1 MQKDIAMMAENDE
14 RIVSS
19 VQHGR
24 TEAFAVLVDR
34 HKDKVYG
41 TIMRLTGDPQA
52 AEELAQETFV
62 RAFRSLRTFRG
73 KARFSTWL
81 VQIAINLVRDH
92 VRERRRSREISLDAL
107 LERDEGTSILT
118 EMSASYDPLEEL
130 GERDLMERFD
140 VITARA
146 VANIPQ
152 LFDWSIPFL
161 KRGGFLLLWKGC
173 SDVPEL
179 KKFSEDFRLDYEI
192 FSVPDLFKPIS
203 SKFEALRFF
212 KIKSR

>member
-130 GERDLMERFD
+130 GERDLMERFE
-140 VITARA
+140 AA
-146 VANIPQ
+146 LAKIPQ
-152 LFDWSIPFL
+152 DYREVFVLHHMQNMSYEDIAAFTGDSVGSL
-161 KRGGFLLLWKGC
+161 KVRAHRARKLLKEIIF
-173 SDVPEL
+173 PEERQL
-179 KKFSEDFRLDYEI
+179 TPNDIVD
-192 FSVPDLFKPIS
+192 
-203 SKFEALRFF
+203 
-212 KIKSR
+212 